1 MQQVIADR
9 KPDADNRMSKKRRE
23 PGSGKSPPT
32 IRDVARRA
40 GVSPGTVSNVLI
52 GVRGVRPESRTSVMN
67 AAEAL
72 GYKSNHMA
80 SSLRR
85 GHTRTIGIVVP
96 DLANEFFSGLVTQW
110 EAQAANAGY
119 EILVVSSGDD
129 PETETRRIQALIAR
143 RVDGLLIAA
152 AQDSFGATAGFP
164 SDLPPAVLVDRAFGH
179 KRFDTVASD
188 NVAAGY
194 EGTSHLIKLGHRDIA
209 LLTTADSHVHLRD
222 RVKGYR
228 KALKDAGLTDREHFV
243 IGGRSVD
250 ACRSAI
256 EREFCKANRPTAI
269 FATTFF
275 STLGA
280 IKAIHALGIAL
291 PQEISLVGFEHSEW
305 TTVFRPNLTAVAQL
319 REELA
324 ANSWRVLM
332 DRLTNPTAKPQRI
345 RIPVHLSVRDSAR
358 KFMD

>member
-1 MQQVIADR
+1 MGR
-9 KPDADNRMSKKRRE
+9 KRRG
-23 PGSGKSPPT
+23 PPASRSSPT

-52 GVRGVRPESRTSVMN
+52 GVRGVRADSRLSVMK

-85 GHTRTIGIVVP
+85 GHTRTIGVVVP
-96 DLANEFFSGLVTQW
+96 DLSNEFFSGLVTHW
-110 EAQAANAGY
+110 EAQAAEAGY
-119 EILVVSSGDD
+119 EILVVSSGDNPD
-129 PETETRRIQALIAR
+129 IESRRIQALIAR

-152 AQDSFGATAGFP
+152 ARDDFGAAPGFP
-164 SDLPPAVLVDRAFGH
+164 VSLPPSVLVDRASGH
-179 KRFDTVASD
+179 KRFDTVSSD

-209 LLTTADSHVHLRD
+209 CLISADSHVHLRD
-222 RVKGYR
+222 RVQGYR
-228 KALKDAGLTDREHFV
+228 MALKENGLLGHERLV

-250 ACRSAI
+250 ACRIVI
-256 EREFCKANRPTAI
+256 EQQLRQAARPTAI

-280 IKAIHALGIAL
+280 IKAIHELNIAL
-291 PQEISLVGFEHSEW
+291 PQDISLVAFEHSEW
-305 TTVFRPNLTAVAQL
+305 MMVFQPYLTSVAQ
-319 REELA
+319 RRDELA

-332 DRLTNPTAKPQRI
+332 ERIASPHAAFRRLKIPITLSI
-345 RIPVHLSVRDSAR
+345 RESAR
-358 KFMD
+358 PVSN

>member
-1 MQQVIADR
+1 
-9 KPDADNRMSKKRRE
+9 MSRKRRE
-23 PGSGKSPPT
+23 PTPGRSSPT

-52 GVRGVRPESRTSVMN
+52 GVRGVRPDSRLSVMK

-85 GHTRTIGIVVP
+85 GHTRTIGVVVP

-119 EILVVSSGDD
+119 EILVVSSGDR
-129 PETETRRIQALIAR
+129 PETETRRIQSLIAR

-152 AQDSFGATAGFP
+152 ARDNFGAAPGFP
-164 SDLPPAVLVDRAFGH
+164 ASLPPAVLVDRASGH
-179 KRFDTVASD
+179 KRFDTVTSD

-194 EGTSHLIKLGHRDIA
+194 EGTNHLIKLGHRDIL
-209 LLTTADSHVHLRD
+209 LLTSAESQVHLRD

-228 KALKDAGLTDREHFV
+228 KALEEAGLARRERLV
-243 IGGRSVD
+243 IGGSTVES
-250 ACRSAI
+250 CRAAV
-256 EREFCKANRPTAI
+256 ERELGRPARPTAI

-275 STLGA
+275 ATLGA
-280 IKAIHALGIAL
+280 IKAIHALDIAL
-291 PQEISLVGFEHSEW
+291 PRDISLVAFEHSEW
-305 TTVFRPNLTAVAQL
+305 MTVFQPHLTAVAQR
-319 REELA
+319 REDLA
-324 ANSWRVLM
+324 ANSWSVLM
-332 DRLTNPTAKPQRI
+332 DRIGSPAAKLR
-345 RIPVHLSVRDSAR
+345 RVKIPINLSIRDSAR
-358 KFMD
+358 PLAG

>member
-1 MQQVIADR
+1 
-9 KPDADNRMSKKRRE
+9 MSGKRRE
-23 PGSGKSPPT
+23 AKPSQSSPT

-40 GVSPGTVSNVLI
+40 GVSPGTVSNVLL
-52 GVRGVRPESRTSVMN
+52 GVRGVRPDSRISVIK

-85 GHTRTIGIVVP
+85 GHTRTIGVVVP
-96 DLANEFFSGLVTQW
+96 DLANEFFSGLVTHW

-119 EILVVSSGDD
+119 EIIVVSSGDH
-129 PETETRRIQALIAR
+129 PETETRRIQSLIAR

-152 AQDSFGATAGFP
+152 ARDNFGAAAGFP
-164 SDLPPAVLVDRAFGH
+164 SNLPPAVLVDRAFGH
-179 KRFDTVASD
+179 KRFDTISSD

-209 LLTTADSHVHLRD
+209 LLTSADSHVHLRN
-222 RVKGYR
+222 RVQGYR
-228 KALKDAGLTDREHFV
+228 KALKESGLSDRERFV
-243 IGGRSVD
+243 IGGRSIE

-256 EREFCKANRPTAI
+256 EQEFRRPDRPTAI

-280 IKAIHALGIAL
+280 IKAIHSLEIAF
-291 PQEISLVGFEHSEW
+291 PQDISLVAFEHSEW
-305 TTVFRPNLTAVAQL
+305 MTVFQPYLTTVAQR

-324 ANSWRVLM
+324 ANSWSVLM
-332 DRLTNPTAKPQRI
+332 DRIGNPNAKLR
-345 RIPVHLSVRDSAR
+345 RVKIPIHLSIRESAR
-358 KFMD
+358 RM

>member
-1 MQQVIADR
+1 MGR
-9 KPDADNRMSKKRRE
+9 KRRG
-23 PGSGKSPPT
+23 PPASRSSPT

-52 GVRGVRPESRTSVMN
+52 GVRGVRADSRLSVMK

-85 GHTRTIGIVVP
+85 GHTRTIGVVVP
-96 DLANEFFSGLVTQW
+96 DLSNEFFSGLVTHW

-119 EILVVSSGDD
+119 EILVVSSGDNPD
-129 PETETRRIQALIAR
+129 IESRRIRALIAR
-143 RVDGLLIAA
+143 RVDGLLFAA
-152 AQDSFGATAGFP
+152 ARDDFGTAPGLP
-164 SDLPPAVLVDRAFGH
+164 VSLPPAVLVDRASGH
-179 KRFDTVASD
+179 KRFDTVSSD

-209 LLTTADSHVHLRD
+209 CLTSADSHVHLRD
-222 RVKGYR
+222 RVQGYR
-228 KALKDAGLTDREHFV
+228 MALKENGLSGRERLV

-250 ACRSAI
+250 ACRIVI
-256 EREFCKANRPTAI
+256 EQQFRQAARPTAI

-280 IKAIHALGIAL
+280 IKAIHELNIAL
-291 PQEISLVGFEHSEW
+291 PQDISLVAFEHSEW
-305 TTVFRPNLTAVAQL
+305 MTVFQPYLTSVAQ
-319 REELA
+319 RRDELA
-324 ANSWRVLM
+324 ANSWSVLM
-332 DRLTNPTAKPQRI
+332 DRIASPHATFRRLKIPITLSI
-345 RIPVHLSVRDSAR
+345 RESAR
-358 KFMD
+358 PVSD